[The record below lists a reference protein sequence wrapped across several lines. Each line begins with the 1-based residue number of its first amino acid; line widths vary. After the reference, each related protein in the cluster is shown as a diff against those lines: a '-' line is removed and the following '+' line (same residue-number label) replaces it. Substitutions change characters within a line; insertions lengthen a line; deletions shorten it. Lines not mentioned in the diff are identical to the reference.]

1 MYLLK
6 KIEVIEAKEL
16 KQKVN
21 FAEIHVNNNL
31 YRETYTTNNQ
41 LTLKPI
47 NYDLFKLQDQYNDLQ
62 PKT

>member
-1 MYLLK
+1 MVMVPN
-6 KIEVIEAKEL
+6 E
-16 KQKVN
+16 KVN
-21 FAEIHVNNNL
+21 FPKIHVNNNL

-47 NYDLFKLQDQYNDLQ
+47 NYDLFILQDQYNDWQ